1 MIRDPMR
8 ATAPTFSAAWRAV
21 PDSSPIARHALT
33 AHLRDAG
40 VVEEQ
45 LNDIALVVS
54 EAVSNV
60 INHAYVGRD
69 PGEFRIRVV
78 LDGEE
83 LCLSVADDGS
93 GMVPRPDTPGLG
105 LGLPLIASLSERF
118 DVQTQPAGGTCLSAW
133 FRVRRSG
140 LPEK

>member
-1 MIRDPMR
+1 MR
-8 ATAPTFSAAWRAV
+8 VTAPTFSAAWRAV
-21 PDSSPIARHALT
+21 PDSSPVARHTLM

-40 VVEEQ
+40 VAEEL

-60 INHAYVGRD
+60 INHAYVGCE
-69 PGEFRIRVV
+69 PGEFRVRAEFAG
-78 LDGEE
+78 DE
-83 LCLSVADDGS
+83 LLLAVADDGS
-93 GMVPRPDTPGLG
+93 GMLPRPDTPGLG

-118 DVQTQPAGGTCLSAW
+118 DVHTQPAGGTSLTAW

-140 LPEK
+140 PPEK